1 MKNFLKK
8 LHIGSNQSEDSE
20 GSTSSSRSKKLS
32 DVSSP
37 EKHSSS
43 RSYHGSDNKPF
54 SAISGWLNSV
64 TNRHSPSPPSS
75 SNVNR
80 GNRME
85 HSDSVSIGGTDA
97 VLDAVQ
103 RDSESSSSRDPG
115 VEEEYQIQLAL
126 ELSAKEDPEAVQI
139 EAVKQISLGSSAPEN
154 APAEVVAYRY
164 WNYNALSYDDKILDG
179 FYDLYGVLMES
190 NSSKMPSLIDLQRT
204 EVSDHISWEAILV
217 SKAADSKVLKLE
229 QRALEIAVEERS
241 KLMDFSASSLVHKL
255 AVLVSDHM
263 GGPVVDPESMLLAWR
278 SISYNLKAT
287 LGSMVLP
294 LGSLTIG
301 LARHRAL
308 LFKVLADSVGIP
320 CRLVKGKQYT
330 GSDDVAMNYVKID
343 GRWGIHNETW
353 SEFSLFLDILPWE
366 YIVDLM
372 AAPGTLIPSDTS
384 GVHGDHEESILSIS
398 PYSKDVDSHSGSYS
412 SGIASSLGDHLD
424 YGTADKRSRFAE
436 STSAGNESPSSG
448 NSELQVKAEK
458 EFYNTFHDFTKAPS
472 PKEQGQ
478 ETSSRAGHAR
488 SAFTHARSPS
498 WTEGVSSPA
507 AHKMKVKDA
516 SQYMIDAAKENPQLA
531 QKLHTVLLESGVIA
545 PPNLFAEIY
554 PEQLDVSHIE
564 GKSRLEERDEFQ
576 KVRGQS
582 DKNRARFLPPLPYHS
597 PYSKGNA
604 CGSWEP
610 QPDVREVGEQQV
622 SRQSEVAPPKH
633 MKKVPVAAAAAAAA
647 AAVASSMVVVAAKT
661 NPHGDLPVAAA
672 ATATAAAVVATTAAV
687 SKQYEAQ
694 GDCERVD
701 GDADTAVYEQ
711 QGSGHQ
717 EHEAAGANS
726 EGERVSDKSTGNDSA
741 KSDVILDDVADCEI
755 PWEDIALGE
764 RIGLGSYGE
773 VYRGEWHGTEVAV
786 KKFLDQ
792 DITGESLEEFR
803 SEFCCIITEA
813 GNILVPEHRSA
824 SSSDVLLS
832 LISGLQFDLY
842 SLYSSVVCKVRIM
855 KRLRHPNVVL
865 FMGAVTRSPHLS
877 IVTEFLHR
885 GSLYRL
891 IHRPNNQLD
900 ERRRLRMAL
909 DAARG
914 MNYLHNCT
922 PMIVH
927 RDLKSPNL
935 LVDKNWVVKV
945 CDFGL
950 SRMKHSTFLSSRST
964 AGTAEWMAP
973 EVLRNEPSNEKCDV
987 YSFGVILWELC
998 TLQQPWGGM
1007 NPMQVVV
1014 LSVFVVIWGLRLGLF
1029 LLMRILQWGED
1040 RRFDDKR
1047 DNLGKLAI
1055 FWLFQAIWVWT
1066 VSLPVTVVNASNH
1079 QPSLQTVDIIGWI
1092 MWSIGILVE
1101 ITADQQKLTFKNS
1114 PENRGKWC
1122 NVGLWKYSRHPNYFG
1137 EIFLWWGIFVASTP
1151 VLEGAEWLVVLGPV
1165 FLTLLLLFVS
1175 GIPLLEESADKK
1187 YGNVAEYIIY
1197 KDTTSPLILLPP
1209 GLYGKLPSWYKTIF
1223 LFEFPLYS
1231 RNLSQ

>member
-37 EKHSSS
+37 EKHTSS
-43 RSYHGSDNKPF
+43 RSYQGSDNKPF

-75 SNVNR
+75 SNGNR

-217 SKAADSKVLKLE
+217 SKAADSKLLKLE

-343 GRWGIHNETW
+343 GR
-353 SEFSLFLDILPWE
+353 E

-384 GVHGDHEESILSIS
+384 GVHGDYEESILSIS
-398 PYSKDVDSHSGSYS
+398 PSSKDVDSHPGSYS
-412 SGIASSLGDHLD
+412 RWIASSLGDHSD

-545 PPNLFAEIY
+545 PPNLFDEIY

-604 CGSWEP
+604 RGSLEP
-610 QPDVREVGEQQV
+610 HPDVREVGEQQV

-633 MKKVPVAAAAAAAA
+633 MKTVPVAAAAAAAA

-711 QGSGHQ
+711 QRSGHQ

-726 EGERVSDKSTGNDSA
+726 EGERMSDKSTGNDSA

-803 SEFCCIITEA
+803 SE
-813 GNILVPEHRSA
+813 
-824 SSSDVLLS
+824 
-832 LISGLQFDLY
+832 
-842 SLYSSVVCKVRIM
+842 VRIM

-891 IHRPNNQLD
+891 IHRPNHQLD

-1007 NPMQVVV
+1007 NPMQVVGAV
-1014 LSVFVVIWGLRLGLF
+1014 GFQHRRLDIPDY
-1029 LLMRILQWGED
+1029 MD
-1040 RRFDDKR
+1040 P
-1047 DNLGKLAI
+1047 AI
-1055 FWLFQAIWVWT
+1055 A
-1066 VSLPVTVVNASNH
+1066 
-1079 QPSLQTVDIIGWI
+1079 DIIRKCWQTDPKLRPSFAEI
-1092 MWSIGILVE
+1092 MAALKPLQKP
-1101 ITADQQKLTFKNS
+1101 ITSSHAPKPHQL
-1114 PENRGKWC
+1114 PE
-1122 NVGLWKYSRHPNYFG
+1122 
-1137 EIFLWWGIFVASTP
+1137 
-1151 VLEGAEWLVVLGPV
+1151 
-1165 FLTLLLLFVS
+1165 VS
-1175 GIPLLEESADKK
+1175 HRES
-1187 YGNVAEYIIY
+1187 
-1197 KDTTSPLILLPP
+1197 
-1209 GLYGKLPSWYKTIF
+1209 
-1223 LFEFPLYS
+1223 
-1231 RNLSQ
+1231 